1 MHSDEEFY
9 GIISSEKS
17 QSQSIHLIL
26 QANLNHEESEVKRRT
41 ESDDKQFF
49 IEICENIQEIMK
61 EIVNLKNEKDD
72 NVSLIRT

>member
-1 MHSDEEFY
+1 M
-9 GIISSEKS
+9 
-17 QSQSIHLIL
+17 

-72 NVSLIRT
+72 NVSLIRTW